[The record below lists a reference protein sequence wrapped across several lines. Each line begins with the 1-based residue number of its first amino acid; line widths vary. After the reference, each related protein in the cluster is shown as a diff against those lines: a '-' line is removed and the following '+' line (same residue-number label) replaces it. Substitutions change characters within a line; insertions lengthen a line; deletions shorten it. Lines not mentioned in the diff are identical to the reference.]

1 MRAAASGADPDV
13 GASTSSV
20 AGIAD
25 SPDDTVEFFDT
36 TLRDGEQS
44 PGATLHLADKLLLA
58 HQLARLGVD
67 VIEAGFPASS
77 PGDFEAV
84 RRIAREVEGPMIT
97 GLARATRSDID
108 AVHGAVREAAR
119 PLIHVFISV
128 SDLHITH
135 KLGLDRPT
143 VTARTAEAIAYAK
156 TLCDAVE
163 FSPEDAG
170 RADPDYLCEVV
181 QAAVDAGA
189 TVVNI
194 PDTTGY
200 CLPLEFSALVAAVR
214 REVRGMDRV
223 LTSVHCHDD
232 LGLATANSLAGI
244 AAGARRVE
252 GCINGLGER
261 AGNAAIE
268 EVVMALRVRRPVL
281 HLSDHLRTEEL
292 VPTSRMVERLTGIPV
307 PPNKPVVGANAFAHA
322 SGVHQHGV
330 LRDRRTYEI
339 MSAADVGA
347 DGTRIVLTARSGR
360 HALRHRLDQLGVR
373 LPADSFQAC
382 WERFLQVADTA
393 KAVDDADLAAIAQAV
408 LAETAAVEPA
418 PVAPS
423 L

>member
-1 MRAAASGADPDV
+1 MTSAAPSQGAADADVPRGAPDAP
-13 GASTSSV
+13 GSV
-20 AGIAD
+20 
-25 SPDDTVEFFDT
+25 VEFFDT

-44 PGATLHLADKLLLA
+44 PGATLHLADKLLIA
-58 HQLARLGVD
+58 RQLARLGVD

-84 RRIAREVEGPMIT
+84 QRIAREVSGPQVT
-97 GLARATRSDID
+97 GLARATHGDID
-108 AVHGAVREAAR
+108 AVHAAVRDAAR
-119 PLIHVFISV
+119 PLIHVFMSV
-128 SDLHITH
+128 SDLHITS
-135 KLGLDRPT
+135 KLGLDRQT
-143 VTARTAEAIAYAK
+143 VLERTGDAIAYAR
-156 TLCDAVE
+156 TLCEAVE

-181 QAAVDAGA
+181 QIAVDNGA
-189 TVVNI
+189 SVINI

-200 CLPLEFSALVAAVR
+200 CLPEEFGALIRTVR
-214 REVRGMDRV
+214 RQVRGMERTLV
-223 LTSVHCHDD
+223 SVHCHDD

-281 HLSDHLRTEEL
+281 HLGDHLHTEEL
-292 VPTSRMVERLTGIPV
+292 VPTSRLVEQLTGIV
-307 PPNKPVVGANAFAHA
+307 VAPNKPVVGRNAFAHA

-347 DGTRIVLTARSGR
+347 DGTQIVLTARSGR
-360 HALRHRLDQLGVR
+360 HALRHRLDRIGVQLS
-373 LPADSFQAC
+373 PESFQRC
-382 WERFLQVADTA
+382 WERFLEVADSS
-393 KAVDDADLAAIAQAV
+393 KAVEDAT
-408 LAETAAVEPA
+408 LAEIALAVERDQAAAGPA
-418 PVAPS
+418 PTP
-423 L
+423 LPG

>member
-1 MRAAASGADPDV
+1 MNRAPGGSDPDV
-13 GASTSSV
+13 AGDAPSAP
-20 AGIAD
+20 AGI
-25 SPDDTVEFFDT
+25 VEFLDT

-44 PGATLHLADKLLLA
+44 PGATLHLADKLEIA

-84 RRIAREVEGPMIT
+84 QRIAREVQGPQVT
-97 GLARATRSDID
+97 GLARATRGDID
-108 AVHGAVREAAR
+108 AVHAAVRDAAR

-128 SDLHITH
+128 SDLHITS
-135 KLGLDRPT
+135 KLGLDRAA
-143 VTARTAEAIAYAK
+143 VLERTGDAIAHARS
-156 TLCDAVE
+156 LCERVE

-181 QAAVDAGA
+181 QIAVDNGA
-189 TVVNI
+189 SVVNI

-200 CLPLEFSALVAAVR
+200 CLPEEFAGLVASVR
-214 REVRGMDRV
+214 RQVRGMATV
-223 LTSVHCHDD
+223 LVSVHCHDD

-281 HLSDHLRTEEL
+281 GLADNLHTPEL
-292 VPTSRMVERLTGIPV
+292 VPTSRLVERLTGIPV
-307 PPNKPVVGANAFAHA
+307 PPNKPVVGRNAFAHA

-347 DGTRIVLTARSGR
+347 EGTQIVLTARSGR
-360 HALRHRLDQLGVR
+360 HALRHRLDQIGVR
-373 LPADSFQAC
+373 LPAESFEMC
-382 WERFLQVADTA
+382 WERFLAVADTA
-393 KAVDDADLAAIAQAV
+393 KAVDDADLAAIARSV
-408 LAETAAVEPA
+408 LAEQPVGPTATGLAG
-418 PVAPS
+418 
-423 L
+423 